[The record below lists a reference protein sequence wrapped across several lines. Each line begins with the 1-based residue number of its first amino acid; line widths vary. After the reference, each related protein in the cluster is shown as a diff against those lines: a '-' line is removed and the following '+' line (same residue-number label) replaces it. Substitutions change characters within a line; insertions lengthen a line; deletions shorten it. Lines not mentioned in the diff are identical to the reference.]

1 LRCRK
6 LCSTFVIPVSHL
18 HQGGCSAILAVNYD
32 VGVKRYFAPSD
43 TELLRALHSR
53 NSKLMFVAGPKFK
66 NPPASKL
73 ASDFRPFD
81 PGIKLCDYLQ
91 TYEVTTMKY
100 QIKDGTVTL
109 GGETILSHIDFEIQG
124 NQKIAVVG
132 RNGAGKTT
140 LLRLIAGELSLDR
153 DDRRQGPG
161 ITASR
166 QLTVEMLGQQAL
178 AGEERT
184 VEELVMLNCPA
195 KGPFDRERFEYE
207 REYDTL
213 FTGLGFQKEDK
224 KRSVA
229 AFSGGQK
236 TKIALIQLL
245 LKKPDLL
252 LLDEPTNHLDM
263 ETASW
268 LEGYL
273 RQYPGAVV
281 MVSHDRFFMD
291 RTADIVYEL
300 EQGKLTR
307 YPGNYTNYREQ
318 KRKNYEIQMK
328 SYLRQQEEIE
338 RQEELIKRFK
348 NKPSKAA
355 FARSR
360 KKILERMLPVE
371 KPREDMAH
379 IFTGTITPLIPG
391 SKWVFEAEH
400 LKIGYDKHSLL
411 ELSLR
416 IRKGQKIGILGVNGS
431 GKTTFLKTVAG
442 FLPAVAGDCALG
454 NNITI
459 GYFDQYSAAIQSE
472 KTVVEH
478 FSDLFPSLTDKEV
491 RTILGAYLFKG
502 KDGAKRVDDLS
513 GGEKA
518 RLVLAELLQSR
529 PNFLILDEPTNHMD
543 IQAKETL
550 ESAFQAYEGTILF
563 VSHDR
568 YFIRQVAKSV
578 LIFENNAAFYY
589 PFGYEHYLERKEKE
603 ASGEPLAA
611 RIKAEEQA
619 LIEGLK
625 AVPRAERHRL
635 REIPEEEAYDQWR
648 LRLAAEAIENA
659 AEQTE
664 EIWQQI
670 LEKNGKREEW
680 ELEHWDQWLNEIAD
694 KNEDA
699 ACGEK
704 QEKQAEEELSA
715 FTEQY
720 ENAQSAWTDA
730 CLFWYDIWCE
740 AHPEP
745 VMDPGTS
752 DTDGSVPQDTES
764 SKTDGSEI

>member
-1 LRCRK
+1 
-6 LCSTFVIPVSHL
+6 
-18 HQGGCSAILAVNYD
+18 
-32 VGVKRYFAPSD
+32 
-43 TELLRALHSR
+43 
-53 NSKLMFVAGPKFK
+53 MFVAGPKFK

-109 GGETILSHIDFEIQG
+109 GGETIVSHIDFEIQG

-442 FLPAVAGDCALG
+442 FLPAVAGECALG

-518 RLVLAELLQSR
+518 RLVLAELLQSW
-529 PNFLILDEPTNHMD
+529 PNFLILDEPTNHME

>member
-1 LRCRK
+1 
-6 LCSTFVIPVSHL
+6 
-18 HQGGCSAILAVNYD
+18 
-32 VGVKRYFAPSD
+32 
-43 TELLRALHSR
+43 
-53 NSKLMFVAGPKFK
+53 
-66 NPPASKL
+66 
-73 ASDFRPFD
+73 
-81 PGIKLCDYLQ
+81 
-91 TYEVTTMKY
+91 MKY

-442 FLPAVAGDCALG
+442 FLPAVAGECALG

-459 GYFDQYSAAIQSE
+459 GYFDQYSAASQSE

-720 ENAQSAWTDA
+720 ENAQS
-730 CLFWYDIWCE
+730 
-740 AHPEP
+740 HPEP

>member
-1 LRCRK
+1 
-6 LCSTFVIPVSHL
+6 
-18 HQGGCSAILAVNYD
+18 
-32 VGVKRYFAPSD
+32 
-43 TELLRALHSR
+43 
-53 NSKLMFVAGPKFK
+53 MFFAGPKFK

-328 SYLRQQEEIE
+328 SYLCQQEEIE

-659 AEQTE
+659 AEQVE
-664 EIWQQI
+664 GLWQQI

>member
-1 LRCRK
+1 
-6 LCSTFVIPVSHL
+6 
-18 HQGGCSAILAVNYD
+18 
-32 VGVKRYFAPSD
+32 
-43 TELLRALHSR
+43 
-53 NSKLMFVAGPKFK
+53 
-66 NPPASKL
+66 
-73 ASDFRPFD
+73 
-81 PGIKLCDYLQ
+81 
-91 TYEVTTMKY
+91 MKY

-229 AFSGGQK
+229 AFFGGQK

-360 KKILERMLPVE
+360 KKILERMHPVE

-400 LKIGYDKHSLL
+400 LKIGYDKHPLL

-416 IRKGQKIGILGVNGS
+416 SRKGQKIGILGVNGS

-611 RIKAEEQA
+611 RIKAEDR
-619 LIEGLK
+619 K
-625 AVPRAERHRL
+625 
-635 REIPEEEAYDQWR
+635 
-648 LRLAAEAIENA
+648 
-659 AEQTE
+659 
-664 EIWQQI
+664 
-670 LEKNGKREEW
+670 
-680 ELEHWDQWLNEIAD
+680 
-694 KNEDA
+694 
-699 ACGEK
+699 
-704 QEKQAEEELSA
+704 
-715 FTEQY
+715 
-720 ENAQSAWTDA
+720 
-730 CLFWYDIWCE
+730 
-740 AHPEP
+740 
-745 VMDPGTS
+745 
-752 DTDGSVPQDTES
+752 SVV
-764 SKTDGSEI
+764 

>member
-1 LRCRK
+1 
-6 LCSTFVIPVSHL
+6 
-18 HQGGCSAILAVNYD
+18 
-32 VGVKRYFAPSD
+32 
-43 TELLRALHSR
+43 
-53 NSKLMFVAGPKFK
+53 MFVAGPKFK

-109 GGETILSHIDFEIQG
+109 GGETIVSHIDFEIQG

-153 DDRRQGPG
+153 DDRRQGSG

-442 FLPAVAGDCALG
+442 FLPAVAGECALG

>member
-1 LRCRK
+1 
-6 LCSTFVIPVSHL
+6 
-18 HQGGCSAILAVNYD
+18 
-32 VGVKRYFAPSD
+32 
-43 TELLRALHSR
+43 
-53 NSKLMFVAGPKFK
+53 
-66 NPPASKL
+66 
-73 ASDFRPFD
+73 
-81 PGIKLCDYLQ
+81 
-91 TYEVTTMKY
+91 MKY

-184 VEELVMLNCPA
+184 VEELVMLNFPA

-431 GKTTFLKTVAG
+431 GRTTFLKTVAG
-442 FLPAVAGDCALG
+442 FLPAVAGECALG

-659 AEQTE
+659 AEQVE
-664 EIWQQI
+664 GLWQQI
-670 LEKNGKREEW
+670 LEKNGKREER
-680 ELEHWDQWLNEIAD
+680 ELEHWDHPVNEIAD

>member
-1 LRCRK
+1 
-6 LCSTFVIPVSHL
+6 
-18 HQGGCSAILAVNYD
+18 
-32 VGVKRYFAPSD
+32 
-43 TELLRALHSR
+43 
-53 NSKLMFVAGPKFK
+53 MFVAGPKFK

-307 YPGNYTNYREQ
+307 NPGNYTNYREQ

-442 FLPAVAGDCALG
+442 FLPAVAGECALG

-563 VSHDR
+563 VSHDL
-568 YFIRQVAKSV
+568 YFILQVAKSV